1 MTPTQTSTHRI
12 RSLPAGI
19 AAAVL
24 LLTVAACGQ
33 PAAPPTQAPPT
44 QAVDRLAAA
53 REAATRAA
61 EGTRPG
67 GEVNLLGVLSGQQL
81 DAYLGTFKPFE
92 EATGTTITY
101 ESTRDL
107 GAVLQTRIAGGNPP
121 DVVSNPSAGQIKQ
134 LGQQGKLIALDS
146 IVDMNAV
153 RADYPSGLV
162 DLVTADGRLY
172 GLFFNT
178 AVQGLVWYNPT
189 TYQGPKAPASWS
201 DIAAWT
207 TQTASGGQTP
217 WCIGLESGPASGW
230 PGAVWVEQFVLQ
242 QAGATVFDQWWQGEL
257 AWTSPQIRAAF
268 QEFGKIAADAKQ
280 VSGGPT
286 AVLTTSFNIS
296 PQGLFATPPA
306 CYLHVQADFLGNALA
321 QEVPGV
327 TPVTHIDFFPF
338 PALNPA
344 NAGSIEISGE
354 ALALL
359 KDTPQGRA
367 FMRYVATPEFSALV
381 AGTGQWIGANR
392 QTALDAY
399 TTPLSQHAAK
409 VYAEAKT
416 VRYAAQTAMP
426 PAMSQA
432 FLAAVMAYVKEPASL
447 DAELAKLETVRQS
460 AYT

>member
-1 MTPTQTSTHRI
+1 MCPPHLI
-12 RSLPAGI
+12 RI
-19 AAAVL
+19 AAAALSGL
-24 LLTVAACGQ
+24 LLITGCGRS
-33 PAAPPTQAPPT
+33 AAPPTQAPPE
-44 QAVDRLAAA
+44 QSVDRLAAA
-53 REAATRAA
+53 KDAAVKAA

-67 GEVNLLGVLSGQQL
+67 GTINLLGVLSGQQL

-92 EATGTTITY
+92 EATGTKITY

-107 GAVLQTRIAGGNPP
+107 GAILQTRIDGGNPP

-134 LGQQGKLIALDS
+134 LGAQGKLVALDS
-146 IVDMNAV
+146 IVDIAAV
-153 RADYPSGLV
+153 RSDYPAGLI
-162 DLVTADGRLY
+162 DLVSAGGKLY
-172 GLFFNT
+172 GLFYNS

-189 TYQGPKAPASWS
+189 TYQGPKAPTSWQEIS
-201 DIAAWT
+201 DWST
-207 TQTASGGQTP
+207 KTADSGQTP

-242 QAGATVFDQWWQGEL
+242 QAGAATFDRWWQGDL
-257 AWTSPQIRAAF
+257 PWTSPEIKAAF
-268 QEFGKIAADAKQ
+268 QQFGRIAADAKL

-286 AVLTTSFNIS
+286 AVLNTSFNIS
-296 PQGLFATPPA
+296 PQGLFAKPPA

-327 TPVTHIDFFPF
+327 KPVTDIDFFPF
-338 PALNPA
+338 PAVNSA

-367 FMRYVATPEFSALV
+367 FMRYVATAEFSALV

-392 QTALDAY
+392 RTALDAY
-399 TTPLSQHAAK
+399 TTPLSRHAAE
-409 VYAEAKT
+409 VYGGAKT

-432 FLAAVMAYVKEPASL
+432 FLGAVMAYVKDPSTL
-447 DAELAKLETVRQS
+447 DAELAKLEAVRQT
-460 AYT
+460 AY

>member
-1 MTPTQTSTHRI
+1 MKHLTKGAATLL
-12 RSLPAGI
+12 SLLV
-19 AAAVL
+19 VL
-24 LLTVAACGQ
+24 TACGRS
-33 PAAPPTQAPPT
+33 AAPPTQAPPA
-44 QAVDRLAAA
+44 QSVDRLAAA

-67 GEVNLLGVLSGQQL
+67 GTINLLGVLSGQQL

-92 EATGTTITY
+92 EATGTTIKY

-107 GAVLQTRIAGGNPP
+107 AAVLQTRIAGGNPP

-134 LGQQGKLIALDS
+134 LGAQGKLVPLDS
-146 IVDMNAV
+146 IVDMTTV
-153 RADYPSGLV
+153 RADYPAGLV
-162 DLVTADGRLY
+162 DLVSADGKLY
-172 GLFFNT
+172 GLFYNT

-189 TYQGPKAPASWS
+189 TYDGPKAPTSWQEVS
-201 DIAAWT
+201 DWT
-207 TQTASGGQTP
+207 GRTASGGTTP

-242 QAGATVFDQWWQGEL
+242 QAGASTFDSWWQGQL
-257 AWTSPQIRAAF
+257 PWTAAPIRSAF
-268 QEFGKIAADAKQ
+268 EQFGKIAADSHQ

-286 AVLTTSFNIS
+286 AVLTTSFNLS
-296 PQGLFATPPA
+296 PQGLFAKPPA
-306 CYLHVQADFLGNALA
+306 CYLHVQADFLGNAVA

-327 TPVTHIDFFPF
+327 TPVTDIDFFPF

-392 QTALDAY
+392 RTPADAY
-399 TTPLSQHAAK
+399 TTPLGAHAAK

-426 PAMSQA
+426 PAMSAA
-432 FLAAVMAYVKEPASL
+432 FLTAVMNYVKDPGTL
-447 DAELAKLETVRQS
+447 DAELAKLETVRKS
-460 AYT
+460 AY